1 METGQEIEILVGGQ
15 VQNPPPSTNDRFYK
29 IYSPEKIELGP
40 FESKVLDVQLKIKLP
55 YGVQD
60 IISLL
65 PIFEQSL
72 TLENRK
78 RITSQTWNGPIKLEL
93 VNKNFDCKATIEKN
107 EEIGKLILLPGR
119 DFVSRYKYLQQ
130 CMIIKLK

>member
-1 METGQEIEILVGGQ
+1 METRQEIEILVGGQ
-15 VQNPPPSTNDRFYK
+15 VQNPPLSTNGRFYK

-78 RITSQTWNGPIKLEL
+78 RITSQTWNELIKLEL
-93 VNKNFDCKATIEKN
+93 LIIKFYCKVTIEK
-107 EEIGKLILLPGR
+107 KM
-119 DFVSRYKYLQQ
+119 K
-130 CMIIKLK
+130 K